1 MVTQKRKRSKL
12 LTFVLFPLLMCI
24 FIMGFFLSVVGEEKR
39 TNEIRREQ
47 PKKDYTSIMPIVYEE
62 QKEEIII

>member
-1 MVTQKRKRSKL
+1 
-12 LTFVLFPLLMCI
+12 MCI

-47 PKKDYTSIMPIVYEE
+47 PKKDYITIMPIVYEE